1 MLKLLRADF
10 SRLFKDKLFYI
21 LILGMFAFGAAVPI
35 IHSMDASYEWS
46 MDSGLFAYV
55 CIVPIAASLLT
66 ALFVGCEYSD
76 GTLRNKIVVGHDR
89 VCIYLSN
96 LIVCT
101 TAALV
106 LCIAYLV
113 PFVCLGAILL
123 MPSTVP
129 VLGLV
134 CLALL
139 GFMVAIA
146 FVAIFTLVSMVC
158 RNRAYTVA
166 ICILLA
172 FALLFMGIMTNS
184 ALDEPEFYSAYSY
197 TVDGVTQEES
207 ASRNPNYLSGT
218 KRKVY
223 EFMYDFTPGG
233 QVIQIVSMKAKALYL
248 LALYD
253 VLIIA
258 LSTVCGMLLFKR
270 KDLK

>member
-66 ALFVGCEYSD
+66 ALFVGREYSD
-76 GTLRNKIVVGHDR
+76 STLRNKIVVGHDR
-89 VCIYLSN
+89 VGIYLSN

-101 TAALV
+101 TAALA

-129 VLGLV
+129 VLGLA

-172 FALLFMGIMTNS
+172 FALLFHGDN
-184 ALDEPEFYSAYSY
+184 DK
-197 TVDGVTQEES
+197 
-207 ASRNPNYLSGT
+207 LSPRRT
-218 KRKVY
+218 
-223 EFMYDFTPGG
+223 
-233 QVIQIVSMKAKALYL
+233 
-248 LALYD
+248 
-253 VLIIA
+253 
-258 LSTVCGMLLFKR
+258 
-270 KDLK
+270 